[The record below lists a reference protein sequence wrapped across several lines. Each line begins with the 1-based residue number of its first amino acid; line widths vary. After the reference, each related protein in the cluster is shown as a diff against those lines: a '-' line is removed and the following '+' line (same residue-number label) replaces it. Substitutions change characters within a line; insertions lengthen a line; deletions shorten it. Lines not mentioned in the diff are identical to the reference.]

1 MEAPRSTSK
10 IFFFIFKAL
19 CGRSSSCSPFRQRPA
34 AASATTA
41 ASLDCLDSRA
51 RGGSGVRGR
60 AYGYVVRPTGRHIGR
75 VVRLQCGV
83 GLLPLVGG
91 AELSWYLLLAI

>member
-34 AASATTA
+34 AASATKA
-41 ASLDCLDSRA
+41 ASMDCIDSRA
-51 RGGSGVRGR
+51 RGGSGDRGR
-60 AYGYVVRPTGRHIGR
+60 AYGYVFHPTERHIEH
-75 VVRLQCGV
+75 VVRLQCEV
-83 GLLPLVGG
+83 GLLALFHG
-91 AELSWYLLLAI
+91 AELYWYLLLPI